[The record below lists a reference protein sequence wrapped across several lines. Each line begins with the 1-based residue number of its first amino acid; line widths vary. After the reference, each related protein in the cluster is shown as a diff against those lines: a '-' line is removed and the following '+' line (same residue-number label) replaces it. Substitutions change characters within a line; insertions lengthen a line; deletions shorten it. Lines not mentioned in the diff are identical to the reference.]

1 MLYFQHTQYF
11 GLTMQAT
18 LNIAINA
25 ARKAGKI
32 ISRNMEHIDSLNVQ
46 AKQKNEFVSEVDHL
60 AEQEIINIIRR
71 AYPNHGILAEESG
84 QNDSSH
90 GGDDYQWIIDPL
102 DGTTNFIRSFPH
114 YSVSIALRQ
123 QQRLEIAVIYDP
135 FKDELYC
142 AGRGNG
148 ATLNDRKI
156 RVSTITSYE
165 GSLLG
170 TGFPFREN
178 QNIDRYLAG
187 LRELML
193 HTAGIRRA
201 GSAALDLAYVAA
213 GRLDG
218 FWEFGLNTWD
228 IAAGCLLIQEAGGL
242 VGDPDGGHTHLET
255 GNIVAANPKIFR
267 LMLSSLHTAT
277 KKET

>member
-1 MLYFQHTQYF
+1 
-11 GLTMQAT
+11 MQAT
-18 LNIAINA
+18 LTIAINA
-25 ARKAGKI
+25 AREAGKI
-32 ISRNMEHIDSLNVQ
+32 IFRNIERIDSLNVQ
-46 AKQKNEFVSEVDHL
+46 AKQKNDFVSEVDHQ
-60 AEQEIINIIRR
+60 AEQEIISIIHR

-84 QNDSSH
+84 ESE
-90 GGDDYQWIIDPL
+90 GDEYQWIIDPL
-102 DGTTNFIRSFPH
+102 DGTTNFLRGFPQ
-114 YSVSIALRQ
+114 YSVSIALRHK
-123 QQRLEIAVIYDP
+123 QRLEVAVIYDP

-156 RVSTITSYE
+156 RVSKLINYE
-165 GSLLG
+165 GCLLG
-170 TGFPFREN
+170 TGFPFKEN
-178 QNIDRYLAG
+178 QNIDNYLAS

-193 HTAGIRRA
+193 LTSGIRRA

-228 IAAGCLLIQEAGGL
+228 IAAGCLLVQEAGGL
-242 VGDPDGGHTHLET
+242 VGDPQGGATHLET

-267 LMLSSLHTAT
+267 LMLNSIHTST
-277 KKET
+277 NKNT